1 MSAKI
6 SSVLQQ
12 LCQRMY
18 VICTRNKIA
27 TKNYILPLIA
37 LAIVFSGCD
46 KLEDK
51 TFEASY
57 AKNLTIDI
65 DESGEGTFDLQE
77 TLNVLSNEALE
88 QVQDEIKSYDIRE
101 LSYKIWEYDGP
112 AQSILNAEMKILS
125 STGAVLFST
134 ALTPELLQTL
144 NADEN
149 YRTIDL
155 TEGEE
160 NAITAELERENA
172 LIIQAV
178 GSVSEVPVYFVFQ
191 LKADITAIAEIE
203 D

>member
-191 LKADITAIAEIE
+191 LKADITAIAKIE

>member
-1 MSAKI
+1 MK
-6 SSVLQQ
+6 V
-12 LCQRMY
+12 
-18 VICTRNKIA
+18 
-27 TKNYILPLIA
+27 
-37 LAIVFSGCD
+37 
-46 KLEDK
+46 
-51 TFEASY
+51 
-57 AKNLTIDI
+57 
-65 DESGEGTFDLQE
+65 GEGTFDLQE

-155 TEGEE
+155 TEGGGK
-160 NAITAELERENA
+160 T
-172 LIIQAV
+172 
-178 GSVSEVPVYFVFQ
+178 Q
-191 LKADITAIAEIE
+191 LLLN
-203 D
+203 

>member
-1 MSAKI
+1 
-6 SSVLQQ
+6 
-12 LCQRMY
+12 MY

-191 LKADITAIAEIE
+191 LKADITAIAKIE